1 MLIDENAYR
10 PIREWNENDRP
21 REKLNRLGRAHLSEA
36 ELLAI
41 IIGSGT
47 RRESAVELA
56 RRLLHS
62 VNNNLIELG
71 KLSVSE
77 LQRIPGIGPVKAIS
91 ITAAMELGRRRQEA
105 APLMRRKIASSSDL
119 YELFGPRLSDL
130 RHEEFW
136 AVALNQ
142 ANKVLESR
150 KIGSGG
156 ISSTVADIRMILK
169 FALETG
175 ATSLA
180 VLHNHPSGNLKP
192 SEQDIRLTRSI
203 SEAARLIEI
212 RLIDH
217 LIVSELGYHSFADSG
232 QLN

>member
-1 MLIDENAYR
+1 MRIDENTYR
-10 PIREWNENDRP
+10 PIREWNESDRP
-21 REKLNRLGRAHLSEA
+21 REKLCNLGRAHLSEA

-62 VNNNLIELG
+62 VNNNLVELG
-71 KLSVSE
+71 KLNVSE
-77 LQRIPGIGPVKAIS
+77 LQRIPGIGPAKAIC
-91 ITAAMELGRRRQEA
+91 ITAALELGRRRQEA
-105 APLMRRKIASSSDL
+105 APLMRRKVTSSSDL

-136 AVALNQ
+136 VVALNQ

-150 KIGSGG
+150 RIGSGG

-169 FALETG
+169 FGLETG

-180 VLHNHPSGNLKP
+180 VLHNHPSGNLNP

-217 LIVSELGYHSFADSG
+217 LIVSESGYHSFADSG
-232 QLN
+232 QLT